1 MNVFTENVKARRGR
15 PPGESAKGAAAR
27 ERLYETAVGLIAKH
41 GYEAATLRDVAKE
54 AGVSVGLL
62 YRYFPSKRAVLLA
75 LYDELSAEYAHAAS
89 NMPAGTWRERF
100 LFALRTSIRV
110 LEPHR
115 NALQA
120 LIPVLVGV
128 GEDGLFATG
137 TAFSRLRVQR
147 VFEDAV
153 SGSTDAPRR
162 PLAQSLSRVLYLAH
176 VAVLLW
182 WLLDKSRQ
190 QRATAGLL
198 LVFRQ
203 VLPSIALMLRLGPV
217 RRALIATNALM
228 QDGLFDN
235 PATD

>member
-1 MNVFTENVKARRGR
+1 
-15 PPGESAKGAAAR
+15 
-27 ERLYETAVGLIAKH
+27 
-41 GYEAATLRDVAKE
+41 
-54 AGVSVGLL
+54 VSVGLL

-75 LYDELSAEYAHAAS
+75 LYDELSAEYAQAAA
-89 NMPAGTWRERF
+89 NMPAGKWRERF
-100 LFALRTSIRV
+100 LFALRTSLRV

-115 NALQA
+115 TTLQA
-120 LIPVLVGV
+120 LIPVLVSV
-128 GEDGLFATG
+128 GEDGLFAPG

-147 VFEDAV
+147 VFEDGV
-153 SGSTDAPRR
+153 SGSTDAPRQ

-198 LVFRQ
+198 LVLQQ
-203 VLPSIALMLRLGPV
+203 VLPSVALTLGLAPV
-217 RRALIATNALM
+217 RRALIAADALM

-235 PATD
+235 PPTD